1 MDLKDA
7 LTISASGLKAQ
18 GARMKVIA
26 QNVANASSAADTP
39 EGEPYRRKT
48 ISFKNELDREK
59 GVETVAVKKIGE
71 DKSDFVKTHD
81 PSHPAADD
89 NGFVM
94 MPNVNTLI
102 EVMDMREAQRS
113 YEANLNV
120 IEVSKTMLRSTLG
133 IIR

>member
-48 ISFKNELDREK
+48 ISFL
-59 GVETVAVKKIGE
+59 
-71 DKSDFVKTHD
+71 S
-81 PSHPAADD
+81 
-89 NGFVM
+89 
-94 MPNVNTLI
+94 LI
-102 EVMDMREAQRS
+102 H
-113 YEANLNV
+113 
-120 IEVSKTMLRSTLG
+120 I
-133 IIR
+133 